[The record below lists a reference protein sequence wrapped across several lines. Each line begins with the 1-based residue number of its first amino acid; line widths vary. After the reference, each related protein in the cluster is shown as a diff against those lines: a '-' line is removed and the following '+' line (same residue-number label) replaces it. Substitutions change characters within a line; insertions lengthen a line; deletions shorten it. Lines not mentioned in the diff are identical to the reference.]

1 MAVVIDELQSTVE
14 PEARRAAGAE
24 RSAQSEPVGRP
35 VEELGAELRR
45 IVKRQTRLR
54 AD

>member
-14 PEARRAAGAE
+14 PETPRVGKTE
-24 RSAQSEPVGRP
+24 RNGESAPAQHP

-45 IVKRQTRLR
+45 IMKRQMRLR